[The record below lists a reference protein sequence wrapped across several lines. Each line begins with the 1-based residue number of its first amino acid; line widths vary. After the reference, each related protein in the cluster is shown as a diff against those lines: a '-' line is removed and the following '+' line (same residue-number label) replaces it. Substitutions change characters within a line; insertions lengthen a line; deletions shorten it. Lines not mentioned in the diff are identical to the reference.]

1 MKKTDER
8 WKIEI
13 YNFPEITG
21 KVIKIHLRWD
31 LKFKWFDEFM
41 QSLTGPLNLPRML
54 GWPTA
59 LKGSWAAHCGR
70 ICIDKSSQL
79 KTFMLGWNLPGY
91 LTPPSFLISH
101 LPEVKRVMQTS
112 VSAASR
118 HGGAGALL
126 WAPKPASVEELV
138 FVTSLFQSL

>member
-1 MKKTDER
+1 
-8 WKIEI
+8 
-13 YNFPEITG
+13 
-21 KVIKIHLRWD
+21 
-31 LKFKWFDEFM
+31 M
-41 QSLTGPLNLPRML
+41 QSLTGPLNPPGML

-101 LPEVKRVMQTS
+101 LPEVKRVMQTP

-118 HGGAGALL
+118 HGGAGAQRR
-126 WAPKPASVEELV
+126 APKPASVEELV